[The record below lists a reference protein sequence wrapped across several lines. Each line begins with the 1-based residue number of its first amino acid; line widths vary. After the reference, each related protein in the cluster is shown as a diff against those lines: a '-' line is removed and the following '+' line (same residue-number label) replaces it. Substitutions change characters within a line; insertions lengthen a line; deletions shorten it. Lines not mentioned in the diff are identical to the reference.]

1 MPKEYANSY
10 LVRNENQNFEK
21 KQKKQKKG
29 FEGALLEKR
38 GIDKLKVNRKTVDF
52 H

>member
-1 MPKEYANSY
+1 MKTKT
-10 LVRNENQNFEK
+10 LKK
-21 KQKKQKKG
+21 KQKKNKKKG